1 MSSPEEP
8 HRPVPPQP
16 GHQPSA
22 GQPAAGQPPVPYYA
36 APPGPPGYAA
46 PPPAN
51 GAPANYPPPANGAP
65 PNYPP
70 PNSAP
75 ANYPPPAN
83 GAPANYPP
91 PANGAPPN
99 YPPPGA
105 GAPANYPPPA
115 NGAPANYPPPANSAP
130 HYGSP
135 YYGGPGR
142 PPPKK
147 SHKALWIVLGIVGS
161 VLLLVAVGGVILINV
176 VGGATNQ
183 ARGIADE
190 FTKLIIAG
198 DVNNAYENYLDP
210 ALKEKLSR
218 EEFALGVQGLG
229 LDSSCKPNY
238 SSVNVSSK
246 NGSNSADI
254 AGSID
259 CDTKRVELIYR
270 FEGLHEL
277 KMVNIRLRPQR

>member
-46 PPPAN
+46 NPPAN
-51 GAPANYPPPANGAP
+51 GAAAS
-65 PNYPP
+65 YPP
-70 PNSAP
+70 PNS
-75 ANYPPPAN
+75 
-83 GAPANYPP
+83 
-91 PANGAPPN
+91 
-99 YPPPGA
+99 
-105 GAPANYPPPA
+105 
-115 NGAPANYPPPANSAP
+115 APANYPPPANSAP

-147 SHKALWIVLGIVGS
+147 SHKALWIVLGVVGS

>member
-46 PPPAN
+46 NPPAN
-51 GAPANYPPPANGAP
+51 GAAANYPPPANGAAAS
-65 PNYPP
+65 YPP
-70 PNSAP
+70 PNS
-75 ANYPPPAN
+75 
-83 GAPANYPP
+83 
-91 PANGAPPN
+91 
-99 YPPPGA
+99 
-105 GAPANYPPPA
+105 
-115 NGAPANYPPPANSAP
+115 APANYPPPANSAP

-147 SHKALWIVLGIVGS
+147 SHKALWIVLGVVGS

>member
-1 MSSPEEP
+1 VSSPEEP

-46 PPPAN
+46 NPPAN
-51 GAPANYPPPANGAP
+51 GAAANYPPPANGAAAS
-65 PNYPP
+65 YPP
-70 PNSAP
+70 PNS
-75 ANYPPPAN
+75 
-83 GAPANYPP
+83 
-91 PANGAPPN
+91 
-99 YPPPGA
+99 
-105 GAPANYPPPA
+105 
-115 NGAPANYPPPANSAP
+115 APANYPPPANSAP

>member
-1 MSSPEEP
+1 VSSPEEP

-91 PANGAPPN
+91 PAN
-99 YPPPGA
+99 
-105 GAPANYPPPA
+105 
-115 NGAPANYPPPANSAP
+115 SAP

-147 SHKALWIVLGIVGS
+147 SHKALWIVLGVVGS